1 MARGATGGCILW
13 RPKETEG
20 SNGVRDH
27 HRQAIDRL
35 VDELEADPRF
45 QAVLLAG
52 SIARGTELED
62 SDVDLIL
69 IATEDEYV
77 RRLPQGDFSYLNSD
91 VCDYPGGYA
100 EAKVVPLSYLEEVA
114 ERGSEPA
121 RAAFVRAE
129 VLCSRVPD
137 LERLLER
144 ATAYPES
151 QRIANIRS
159 FCAQL
164 MIWFWYIGEAERRDD
179 RHLLLRSVSEFALFA
194 GRMILAHNRI
204 LYPYHKW
211 FMHELEHASD
221 KPDGFMEKLDR
232 LLAEPSRDNATA
244 VLAAVM
250 NFREWEQPSLGFSG
264 QFMEDSEW
272 PWRRG
277 PAPVADR

>member
-1 MARGATGGCILW
+1 MR
-13 RPKETEG
+13 
-20 SNGVRDH
+20 NH

-35 VDELEADPRF
+35 VRELEEDPRF
-45 QAVLLAG
+45 LAVLLAG

-69 IATEDEYV
+69 IASADEYA
-77 RRLPQGDFSYLNSD
+77 RRQPDGDFSYLNSD
-91 VCDYPGGYA
+91 ACDYPGGYA

-121 RAAFVRAE
+121 RAAFVGAQ
-129 VLCSRVPD
+129 VLCSRIPE
-137 LERLLER
+137 LEPLLEL

-151 QRIANIRS
+151 QRIANLRS
-159 FCAQL
+159 FCAQM

-179 RHLLLRSVSEFALFA
+179 RYLLLRSVSEFALFA
-194 GRMILAHNRI
+194 GRMILAHNRM

-211 FMHELEHASD
+211 FMHELERAVD
-221 KPDGFMEKLDR
+221 KPDGLMEKLDH
-232 LLAEPSRDNATA
+232 LLTRPSRDNAAA

-250 NFREWEQPSLGFSG
+250 NFREWEQPPAGFAG